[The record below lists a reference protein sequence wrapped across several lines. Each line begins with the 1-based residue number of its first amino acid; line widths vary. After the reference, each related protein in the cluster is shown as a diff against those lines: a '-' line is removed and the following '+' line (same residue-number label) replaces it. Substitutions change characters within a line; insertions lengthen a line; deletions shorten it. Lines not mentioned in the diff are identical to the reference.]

1 MNPLRLNQIRKSFAG
16 KTVLDGIDLDVEAG
30 CFLTLLGPSGC
41 GKTTLLRIIAGLE
54 HADSGT
60 SHNENRLLDDPEHN
74 QHLPPQQRHFGFVFQ
89 DYGLW
94 PHLSVAANV
103 AFPLQMAKES
113 KPEIKQ
119 RVQQALTAV
128 HMQEHSDKR
137 PAQLSGGQKQRV
149 SIARALVARPRL
161 ILFDEPL
168 SNLDANL
175 REELG
180 RDIRQLARDH
190 GLTCINVTHDRREAQ
205 LLSDRI
211 VLLKD
216 GRCHQQGTPEELF
229 HAPIDAWAAQFLD
242 AGNLLPADALWPDDE
257 QRPSQ
262 QVLIPRSAVSVS
274 QQPTQVAAK
283 VLSCRYLDDRHEIV
297 VQRSDHKIKFYSAV
311 SVSIDQEVFL
321 EIDMKSLRYYPEPK
335 TIQATKVTPSIAS
348 TDAVVA

>member
-1 MNPLRLNQIRKSFAG
+1 MKPLRLNQIRKSFAG
-16 KTVLDGIDLDVEAG
+16 KTVLDGIDHDVEAG
-30 CFLTLLGPSGC
+30 CFLTLIGPSGC

-54 HADSGT
+54 RADSGT

-74 QHLPPQQRHFGFVFQ
+74 QHLPPQERNFGFVFQ

-103 AFPLQMAKES
+103 AFPLQMAKVS
-113 KPEIKQ
+113 KRETNE
-119 RVQQALTAV
+119 RVLEALAAV

-161 ILFDEPL
+161 VLFDEPL

-229 HAPIDAWAAQFLD
+229 HAPVDAWAAQFLD
-242 AGNLLPADALWPDDE
+242 AGNLLPANVLWSETE
-257 QRPSQ
+257 QHQSHK
-262 QVLIPRSAVSVS
+262 VLIPRSAVSVS
-274 QQPTQVAAK
+274 QQPTQVAAQ

-297 VQRSDHKIKFYSAV
+297 VRRLNQKIKFYSTAA
-311 SVSIDQEVFL
+311 VSIDQEIFL
-321 EIDMKSLRYYPEPK
+321 EIDKNSVRLYPDMNAK
-335 TIQATKVTPSIAS
+335 QTPQVMTSNITNEMAL
-348 TDAVVA
+348 A